1 MCFVCQ
7 GLKCFP
13 EICVTASTCAIMC
26 MKQIKKLYLSVYLE
40 SSILLLNCSAL
51 CFICS
56 IWEASSCPASW
67 VILVIAYRLSKHM
80 SLTTNLSHSNCFQC
94 FHFLIQFCSRFLLID
109 LQFAYLV
116 PPWAV
121 AHMPS
126 HLLRGGL
133 QRGSLGNRILKGPW
147 STSKNLGLVG
157 NQRAL
162 CAEGTMYF
170 YSVVCCA
177 RCVY

>member
-1 MCFVCQ
+1 MNVAKNASIEFLSNMLLLFVEFPRLAVCQSQMIIEIVGMCFVCQ

-116 PPWAV
+116 PP
-121 AHMPS
+121 
-126 HLLRGGL
+126 
-133 QRGSLGNRILKGPW
+133 
-147 STSKNLGLVG
+147 
-157 NQRAL
+157 
-162 CAEGTMYF
+162 
-170 YSVVCCA
+170 
-177 RCVY
+177 